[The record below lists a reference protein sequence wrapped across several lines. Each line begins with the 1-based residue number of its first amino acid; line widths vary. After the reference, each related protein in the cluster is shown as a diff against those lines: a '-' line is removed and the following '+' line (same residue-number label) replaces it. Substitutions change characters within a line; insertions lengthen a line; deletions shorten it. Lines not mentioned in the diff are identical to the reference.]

1 MSDPDE
7 VPPVSQGDSER
18 SSGLSRVVLS
28 QGLFFGGLAVIVAAV
43 AGGSL
48 TGQWLPSVLF
58 LTIGAMAMYWSLHVD
73 TSGTVEREG
82 PETEHHQS

>member
-1 MSDPDE
+1 MSDRDE

-28 QGLFFGGLAVIVAAV
+28 QGLFFGGLAVIVAAGV
-43 AGGSL
+43 GGSL
-48 TGQWLPSVLF
+48 TGQWAPSVLF

-73 TSGTVEREG
+73 TSGTDEYEG

>member
-7 VPPVSQGDSER
+7 VSPVSQGG
-18 SSGLSRVVLS
+18 SGWSDLSRVVLS

-48 TGQWLPSVLF
+48 TGQWAPSVLF
-58 LTIGAMAMYWSLHVD
+58 LTMGAMAMYWSLHVD
-73 TSGTVEREG
+73 TSGTVEHKG